1 MNELEKIFDDI
12 GNPHTEEKELYF
24 SELRTRLLDA
34 TNVIYERLLFLNEK
48 GFKVYKGEDN
58 DMHFY
63 IDYPCRDLGG
73 SMVTSKVTSVLTPYT
88 YLGETRSF
96 PTPHNG
102 FVVYWDKDM
111 DGIWKCYDTLKE
123 LVKAYAEKVKN
134 SYLFGRMK

>member
-1 MNELEKIFDDI
+1 MDNLEKIFNDVVKSRK
-12 GNPHTEEKELYF
+12 EENELKEKYF
-24 SELRTRLLDA
+24 SNLSTKALEFINSA
-34 TNVIYERLLFLNEK
+34 YKKLLFLNEK

-73 SMVTSKVTSVLTPYT
+73 SMVTSKVTSVLTPYS

-96 PTPHNG
+96 PTTHNG
-102 FVVYWDKDM
+102 FVVYWDK

-134 SYLFGRMK
+134 S